1 MQDVIRIY
9 PDPEM
14 TVRACAAFIVRKI
27 GETLETKEFVSI
39 GLSGG
44 SSPNMLFTI
53 LADEY
58 QSEVA
63 WDKIKFFWVDERCV
77 APDDKESNFGTAKMM
92 LLDPLKIRDENIHRI
107 RGENEPASEVER
119 YSELLGKEFG
129 SEIMFDICL
138 LGIGTDG
145 HTASIFP
152 PDIKLMESKKFV
164 EKTVNPYSGQNRI
177 TVTGRLINN
186 CKTVI
191 FLAYGKEKKEVLDGI
206 LNHKKREHYPAGLVF
221 NARFGVYWYLDSAA
235 YRLP

>member
-14 TVRACAAFIVRKI
+14 TVSACAAFIVRKI
-27 GETLETKEFVSI
+27 GEILETNEFVTI

-44 SSPNMLFTI
+44 SSPNMLFML
-53 LADEY
+53 LAKEY
-58 QSEVA
+58 REEVS
-63 WDKIKFFWVDERCV
+63 WNRVKFFWVDERCV
-77 APDDKESNFGTAKMM
+77 APDDQESNFGTAKK
-92 LLDPLKIRDENIHRI
+92 LFLDPLKIRDENIFRI
-107 RGENEPASEVER
+107 FGENEPSAEVER
-119 YSELLGKEFG
+119 YSQLLEKELA
-129 SEIMFDICL
+129 SEIRFDICL
-138 LGIGTDG
+138 LGVGTDG

-164 EKTVNPYSGQNRI
+164 VNSVNPNTGQNRI

-186 CKTVI
+186 CRTVI
-191 FLAYGKEKKEVLDGI
+191 FLAYGKEKKDVLDGI

-221 NARFGVYWYLDSAA
+221 NARFGVFWYLDSAA

>member
-9 PDPEM
+9 PDPGM
-14 TVRACAAFIVRKI
+14 TVRACAVFVARKI
-27 GETLETKEFVSI
+27 EETFETKEYVSI

-44 SSPNMLFTI
+44 SSPNMLFTVLVEEYREEI
-53 LADEY
+53 L
-58 QSEVA
+58 

-77 APDDKESNFGTAKMM
+77 APEDKESNFGTAKKL
-92 LLDPLKIRDENIHRI
+92 LLDPLEIKESNIFRI
-107 RGENEPASEVER
+107 FGENEPSEEVER
-119 YSELLGKEFG
+119 YSQILEKEFG
-129 SEIMFDICL
+129 SEIRFDICL

>member
-9 PDPEM
+9 PEPEM
-14 TVRACAAFIVRKI
+14 TALACAAFIVRKI
-27 GETLETKEFVSI
+27 EETLETKEFVSI

-44 SSPNMLFTI
+44 SSPNMLFKI
-53 LADEY
+53 LAEEY
-58 QSEVA
+58 QSGVA

-77 APDDKESNFGTAKMM
+77 APDDQESNFGAAKKL
-92 LLDPLKIRDENIHRI
+92 LLDPLKIPDENISRI
-107 RGENEPASEVER
+107 FGENEPLTEVER
-119 YSELLGKEFG
+119 YSHLLEKEFG
-129 SEIMFDICL
+129 PEIRFDICL

-164 EKTVNPYSGQNRI
+164 ASTVNPNTGQNRI
-177 TVTGRLINN
+177 TITGRLINN

-221 NARFGVYWYLDSAA
+221 NARFGVFWYLDSAA

>member
-14 TVRACAAFIVRKI
+14 TVSACAAFIVRKI
-27 GETLETKEFVSI
+27 EEMLETDEFVSI

-44 SSPNMLFTI
+44 SSPNLLFSV
-53 LADEY
+53 LVEEY
-58 QSEVA
+58 GDQVA
-63 WDKIKFFWVDERCV
+63 WNKIKFFWVDERCV
-77 APDDKESNFGTAKMM
+77 APDDPESNFGTAKKL
-92 LLDPLKIRDENIHRI
+92 LLDPLKIPPSNIFRI
-107 RGENEPASEVER
+107 FGENEPVAEVER
-119 YSELLGKEFG
+119 YSELLNKELG
-129 SEIMFDICL
+129 VEIRFDICL

-152 PDIKLMESKKFV
+152 PDIKLMESNKFV
-164 EKTVNPYSGQNRI
+164 VNTVNPNTGQNRI
-177 TVTGRLINN
+177 TISGRLINN

-191 FLAYGKEKKEVLDGI
+191 FLAYGKEKKDVLDGI
-206 LNHKKREHYPAGLVF
+206 LNHKKREHFPAGLVF

>member
-9 PDPEM
+9 PDPDM
-14 TVRACAAFIVRKI
+14 TVRACAAFIARKI
-27 GETLETKEFVSI
+27 EEALETKEYVSI

-44 SSPNMLFTI
+44 SSPNMLFTVLFEEYREGI
-53 LADEY
+53 L
-58 QSEVA
+58 

-77 APDDKESNFGTAKMM
+77 APDDAESNFGTAKKL
-92 LLDPLKIRDENIHRI
+92 LLDPLKIQDKNIFRI
-107 RGENEPASEVER
+107 FGENEPPAEVER
-119 YSELLGKEFG
+119 YTDLLEKEFG
-129 SEIMFDICL
+129 PEIGFDICL

-164 EKTVNPYSGQNRI
+164 ATTVNPNTGQNRI
-177 TVTGRLINN
+177 TITGRLINN
-186 CKTVI
+186 CKAVI

-221 NARFGVYWYLDSAA
+221 NVRFGVYWYLDSAA